1 MKVELKHQ
9 NGFHSVI
16 SNDRGHSIS
25 IDTTSSENPQGPSPM
40 ELLLMGVAGCSSID
54 IVSILNKQKI
64 KPDSLQIQVE
74 GDRVKGQVPSL
85 FTAIHAKVIATGDV
99 PADRL
104 YRAAQL
110 SFEKYCSVSKTLSIQ
125 LTITFSVIVNAC
137 IDETFAQLRKTV
149 IWITLSY
156 SRMSLHTV
164 ISLGDKLCSF
174 FIVMN
179 IIVRSKNPSNI
190 TAITVRACAIVS
202 TSKIACSKIA
212 VSEVIKL
219 DLPAICSI
227 RITTLGFLEKINTIN
242 YRLHFHKEH
251 LKYQHPILEQPQSK
265 NETIDV
271 QPSFSMVTTCWDKTY
286 FIFSDVVKVPE

>member
-1 MKVELKHQ
+1 MKVELMHQ

-110 SFEKYCSVSKTLSIQ
+110 SFEKYCSVSKTLEHTA
-125 LTITFSVIVNAC
+125 TITFSVIVNNAPY
-137 IDETFAQLRKTV
+137 EHPK
-149 IWITLSY
+149 
-156 SRMSLHTV
+156 
-164 ISLGDKLCSF
+164 
-174 FIVMN
+174 
-179 IIVRSKNPSNI
+179 
-190 TAITVRACAIVS
+190 
-202 TSKIACSKIA
+202 
-212 VSEVIKL
+212 
-219 DLPAICSI
+219 
-227 RITTLGFLEKINTIN
+227 EK
-242 YRLHFHKEH
+242 
-251 LKYQHPILEQPQSK
+251 
-265 NETIDV
+265 
-271 QPSFSMVTTCWDKTY
+271 
-286 FIFSDVVKVPE
+286 